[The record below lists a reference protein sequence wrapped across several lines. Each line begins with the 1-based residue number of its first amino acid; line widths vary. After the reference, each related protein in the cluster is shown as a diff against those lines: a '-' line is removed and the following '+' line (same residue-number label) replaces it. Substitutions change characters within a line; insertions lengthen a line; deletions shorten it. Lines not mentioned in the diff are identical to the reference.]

1 MSEVLDVLG
10 PHIEHLT
17 ELSDDKDYCVMRGEL
32 MPGVF
37 IPLHSHADRETFF
50 VISGEIEAYIG
61 SEWQVFKAGETF
73 DITGN
78 QKHALRNASNE
89 KVTLLIASTVKMGR
103 FFKEAGRPAAS
114 VPPGPPAPE
123 AMQHFMGVA
132 ISYGYELGT
141 PEENASIGISLG

>member
-1 MSEVLDVLG
+1 MSEVLDVMG
-10 PHIEHLT
+10 PHIQHVT
-17 ELSDDKDYCVMRGEL
+17 ELSDDKNYSVMKGEL

-50 VISGEIEAYIG
+50 VISGELEAYTG
-61 SEWQVFKAGETF
+61 TEWKVFKAGDTL
-73 DITGN
+73 DVSGN

-89 KVTLLIASTVKMGR
+89 KVTLVIVSSVKMGK
-103 FFKEAGRPAAS
+103 FFKEVGHPVAS
-114 VPPGPPAPE
+114 VPPGPPTPE
-123 AMQHFMGVA
+123 AMQHFVGTA